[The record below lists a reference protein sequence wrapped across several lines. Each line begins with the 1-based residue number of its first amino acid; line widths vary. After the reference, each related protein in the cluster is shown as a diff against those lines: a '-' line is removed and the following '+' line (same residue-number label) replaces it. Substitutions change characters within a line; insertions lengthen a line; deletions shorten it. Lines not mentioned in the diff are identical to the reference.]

1 MCFRGWKQR
10 GWKVWLQVCLL
21 GYVIYKNNIVD
32 VSTRQHSDKRF
43 GWLRPNYAQPWQQEL
58 RDTPNIYEHRRNLP
72 CSMCITYTRVCWI
85 YLWRGKIWTRLMP
98 TCKQASSLPLACKQ
112 THTKQQE
119 ELRQVEPTPQWD
131 LLNFSLCFYW
141 PVRSV
146 GDVQCV
152 CARMYVFI
160 QYLCL
165 HMCRSEL
172 YTSVLPILVFIFLS
186 KCLCGCLAG
195 PDSLCFWWA
204 VKAMLRGEPVTSYN
218 QFIRA
223 RWRARE
229 QAGHMMILA
238 GCWVYF

>member
-72 CSMCITYTRVCWI
+72 CSMCITYTHVCWI

-152 CARMYVFI
+152 CVRACMCSFSICVSICADLNCIHLCCLFLFLYFCLSVYVGVWLGLTACASDGLSR
-160 QYLCL
+160 QC
-165 HMCRSEL
+165 SEE
-172 YTSVLPILVFIFLS
+172 
-186 KCLCGCLAG
+186 
-195 PDSLCFWWA
+195 SLWPATINSSGLDDAPENRRVTWW
-204 VKAMLRGEPVTSYN
+204 
-218 QFIRA
+218 F
-223 RWRARE
+223 
-229 QAGHMMILA
+229 
-238 GCWVYF
+238 